1 MNLAKDISV
10 PLQVRDMDELNKSA
24 EIVAKIL
31 ESLSAKQV
39 SREVEREA
47 LETIKLLNLN
57 MKEVPNGIH
66 EKRNA

>member
-1 MNLAKDISV
+1 
-10 PLQVRDMDELNKSA
+10 MDELNKSA